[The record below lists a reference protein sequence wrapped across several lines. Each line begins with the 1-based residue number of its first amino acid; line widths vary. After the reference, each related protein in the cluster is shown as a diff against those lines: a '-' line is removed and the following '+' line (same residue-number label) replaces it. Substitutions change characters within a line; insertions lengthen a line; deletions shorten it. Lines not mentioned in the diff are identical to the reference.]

1 LEARK
6 NSKES
11 ASLLRLVDAN
21 LNRLKEGIRVVEDVC
36 RFVYEFKDE
45 ASKLK
50 SIRHSAKSDYLL
62 QVLPHRDIIGDILKS
77 TTNSEKQR
85 SDIVAVLIANFKR
98 AEESARTLEECF
110 KLLDIGEAEK
120 FKKIRYELYDAEKSL
135 FAKLPTT

>member
-1 LEARK
+1 LEAKK

-21 LNRLKEGIRVVEDVC
+21 LNRLKEGIRVVEDIC
-36 RFVYEFKDE
+36 RFVYEYKDE

-62 QVLPHRDIIGDILKS
+62 NALPHRDIVGDVLKS

-98 AEESARTLEECF
+98 AQESARTLEECF
-110 KLLDIGEAEK
+110 KLLDVGEAEK

-135 FAKLPTT
+135 FAKLPTA